1 MIILDSKENM
11 VDSQVIMITKIYLLK
26 MKKN

>member
-11 VDSQVIMITKIYLLK
+11 VDSQVIMITKIYHLK